1 MIEAIREIGEYV
13 NKCASST
20 HLENYSK
27 KIPLELKKKKQYVL
41 IFNFDTENNRITCEY
56 EEVKPDSGKK
66 FLWLGNN
73 PGNKPQI
80 YFTSDVFSNI
90 FGDSIS
96 NIKERV
102 DAPLKNELEKIL
114 EDFFTFVTLEETK
127 DKKKIWMVNFN
138 KFSLLNSDTKI
149 KFLEDNSDLLKELSN
164 KTQKKNQ
171 AKENSKKYLKTL
183 NKIILNSLKPKL
195 ESNEVSLYTVT
206 WNGSPLVT
214 RQEYRKMLLNEK
226 IGCLFDP
233 KDKTYKKH
241 LNRNGNCS
249 LCEKKNLLTTSTAT
263 NLNFK
268 FYMTDKL
275 GFSSDLDGKFTRN
288 FNICETCY
296 GDLLSGEAFIDNN
309 LKTYLG
315 QGKGKIKCY
324 VIPTLLFKNPDLDYT
339 RLSQYITHKNNAISN
354 LTALPDFEKE
364 LKNFKDFEENE
375 KNNFVINYLFYRKG
389 KSDFKILRLIKDV
402 PPSRLDTILNIQQ
415 KIASKIDKGYSVQS
429 NFLKISLKSLYYTI
443 PIGNNDRAYSRFL
456 RPD

>member
-164 KTQKKNQ
+164 KTQKKDQ

-226 IGCLFDP
+226 IGCLF
-233 KDKTYKKH
+233 
-241 LNRNGNCS
+241 
-249 LCEKKNLLTTSTAT
+249 
-263 NLNFK
+263 
-268 FYMTDKL
+268 
-275 GFSSDLDGKFTRN
+275 
-288 FNICETCY
+288 
-296 GDLLSGEAFIDNN
+296 
-309 LKTYLG
+309 
-315 QGKGKIKCY
+315 Q
-324 VIPTLLFKNPDLDYT
+324 
-339 RLSQYITHKNNAISN
+339 
-354 LTALPDFEKE
+354 
-364 LKNFKDFEENE
+364 
-375 KNNFVINYLFYRKG
+375 
-389 KSDFKILRLIKDV
+389 
-402 PPSRLDTILNIQQ
+402 
-415 KIASKIDKGYSVQS
+415 SK
-429 NFLKISLKSLYYTI
+429 
-443 PIGNNDRAYSRFL
+443 R
-456 RPD
+456 